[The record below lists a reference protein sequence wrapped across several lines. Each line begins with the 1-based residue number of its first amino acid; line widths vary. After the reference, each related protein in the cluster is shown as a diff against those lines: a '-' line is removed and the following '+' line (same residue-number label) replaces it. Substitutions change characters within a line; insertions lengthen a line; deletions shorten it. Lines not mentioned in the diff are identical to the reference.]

1 MGKSTKC
8 PNYFVRVW
16 NAGQNNL
23 EHFHFWGARTEQSP
37 RPFSELLKGEIWK
50 SLRDFQLCE

>member
-8 PNYFVRVW
+8 PNYFVRIW
-16 NAGQNNL
+16 NPGQNNL

-37 RPFSELLKGEIWK
+37 RPFSELLKGEIW
-50 SLRDFQLCE
+50 